1 MTDASDDRAGE
12 PPDGSDDE
20 SDAMDERVATNA
32 RNAADRDDGED
43 GRDRPTAEEV
53 EERYDFEEFGPRDM
67 AEMSYEEW
75 EAAFDHD
82 AWITGDRLLD
92 RVEADL
98 ASRVADRDVFAVLE
112 RVQRDGENRLLAYS
126 DEGYAVVSP
135 DGTVEGSG
143 TVLRDVKPSVALAS
157 MESYEVPDPPD
168 GDALPD
174 PVEVPEGS
182 GELGNRLLQVVG
194 AAHVVAG
201 VALLLSWLLFD
212 IDGQTLII
220 AIVAGLGFL
229 LFGGFVFLLVANAR
243 LSDRFRSEEYRNRL
257 RAVGMDGDERPAF
270 LPGEDAP
277 DGEPSAS
284 EPSASEPGSASASS
298 DVEMT
303 ENESTGGEVSSGS
316 DRNE

>member
-1 MTDASDDRAGE
+1 MTDASDDRASE
-12 PPDGSDDE
+12 PPDGSGDE
-20 SDAMDERVATNA
+20 SDPMDESVATNA
-32 RNAADRDDGED
+32 RTPETDRDGKEDRDG
-43 GRDRPTAEEV
+43 PTPEEV

-98 ASRVADRDVFAVLE
+98 ANRVADRDVFAVLE
-112 RVQRDGENRLLAYS
+112 RVEQDGENRLLAYS
-126 DEGYAVVSP
+126 DEGYAVVAP

-174 PVEVPEGS
+174 PAEVPEGS
-182 GELGNRLLQVVG
+182 GELGNRLMQVIG
-194 AAHVVAG
+194 ATHVVAG
-201 VALLLSWLLFD
+201 VALLLSGFLF
-212 IDGQTLII
+212 GMGRQALII

-257 RAVGMDGDERPAF
+257 RAVGLDDDERPEF
-270 LPGEDAP
+270 LPGEGESGEDAT
-277 DGEPSAS
+277 G
-284 EPSASEPGSASASS
+284 SEPGNGSASGG
-298 DVEMT
+298 VET
-303 ENESTGGEVSSGS
+303 PGNEPTGGDVSSRS

>member
-12 PPDGSDDE
+12 PPDGSGDE
-20 SDAMDERVATNA
+20 SGGTDDPVAANA
-32 RNAADRDDGED
+32 GNPAADRDDGEES
-43 GRDRPTAEEV
+43 RDRPTPEEV
-53 EERYDFEEFGPRDM
+53 DERYDFEEFGPREM

-112 RVQRDGENRLLAYS
+112 RVEQDGEDRLLAYS
-126 DEGYAVVSP
+126 DEGYAVVAP

-174 PVEVPEGS
+174 PAEVPEGS
-182 GELGNRLLQVVG
+182 GELGNRLMQVIG

-201 VALLLSWLLFD
+201 VALLLSGFLFGVS
-212 IDGQTLII
+212 GQTLVI

-257 RAVGMDGDERPAF
+257 RAVGLDDDERPDF
-270 LPGEDAP
+270 LPGED
-277 DGEPSAS
+277 E
-284 EPSASEPGSASASS
+284 
-298 DVEMT
+298 
-303 ENESTGGEVSSGS
+303 TGGEISSRSDGS
-316 DRNE
+316 E